1 MRKPSAMGTSTTC
14 TMDRNISTTFTSTVW
29 PANSRTSS
37 GVTIGAMMVVHAVMP
52 TDSATSP
59 FARYVMT
66 LELVPP
72 GHEPTRITPTAS
84 SGGSWNTI
92 VSRNASTGMMT
103 NCARMP
109 TMLEGHAHA
118 EHHDAQ
124 QDVHVAGLHD
134 GGHGGKDQGD
144 NRNGECDDRHVLS
157 REVADLGKRLHREF
171 LSRR

>member
-1 MRKPSAMGTSTTC
+1 M
-14 TMDRNISTTFTSTVW
+14 
-29 PANSRTSS
+29 
-37 GVTIGAMMVVHAVMP
+37 GAMMVVHAVMP

-92 VSRNASTGMMT
+92 VSRNASTGMIT

-109 TMLEGHAHA
+109 TMTAFGFVNTTLKSASLR
-118 EHHDAQ
+118 
-124 QDVHVAGLHD
+124 VMPMP
-134 GGHGGKDQGD
+134 
-144 NRNGECDDRHVLS
+144 NITMPS
-157 REVADLGKRLHREF
+157 RMF
-171 LSRR
+171 T

>member
-1 MRKPSAMGTSTTC
+1 MGTSTTC

-109 TMLEGHAHA
+109 TMTAFGFVNTTLKSASLR
-118 EHHDAQ
+118 
-124 QDVHVAGLHD
+124 VMPMP
-134 GGHGGKDQGD
+134 
-144 NRNGECDDRHVLS
+144 NITTPS
-157 REVADLGKRLHREF
+157 RMF
-171 LSRR
+171 T